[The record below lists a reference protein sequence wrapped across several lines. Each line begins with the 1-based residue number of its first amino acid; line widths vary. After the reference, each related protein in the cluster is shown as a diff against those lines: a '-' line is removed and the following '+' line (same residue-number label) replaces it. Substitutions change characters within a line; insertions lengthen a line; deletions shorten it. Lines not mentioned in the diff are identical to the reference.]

1 MDPAANVVNQF
12 TQSAPYWEKYR
23 DVIRTMFAPVTEALI
38 EDAGIDHHYRVLDVA
53 TGPGEPALL
62 IAGLVG
68 TNGNVE
74 GIDVVPEMIAAAQRE
89 AERAGYKNTH
99 FQIASADSL
108 PFTENA
114 FDAVVSRFGVMFF
127 PSPAAGVREMLR
139 VLKPGY
145 KLSMAV
151 WSYAEQNAFHYV
163 FSRVTEKYIPTPPPE
178 PGAPDAFL
186 FAAPGKLKN
195 ILDEAGAGVSTDRR
209 LEFRIEIPLSID
221 DFWTMRSGMSD
232 RLRAKLAQLPAEQF
246 AAVRR
251 EVMDQLQTYST
262 DRGLSLPAEVRIVS
276 ATK

>member
-38 EDAGIDHHYRVLDVA
+38 EDAGIARRYRVLDVA

-89 AERAGYKNTH
+89 AERAGYTNTH

-108 PFTENA
+108 PFPEDA

-127 PSPAAGVREMLR
+127 PTPAEGVREMLR
-139 VLKPGY
+139 VLKPGH

-151 WSYAEQNAFHYV
+151 WSYAAQNAFHYV
-163 FSRVTEKYIPTPPPE
+163 FSRVTEKYIPAPPPE

-186 FAAPGKLKN
+186 FATPGKLKN
-195 ILDEAGAGVSTDRR
+195 TLDEAGAGVSTDRL
-209 LEFRIEIPLSID
+209 LEFRIE
-221 DFWTMRSGMSD
+221 
-232 RLRAKLAQLPAEQF
+232 
-246 AAVRR
+246 
-251 EVMDQLQTYST
+251 
-262 DRGLSLPAEVRIVS
+262 
-276 ATK
+276 